1 MCTAAHESL
10 PNHTYHLKK
19 LASHYVWRGA
29 VLLRIPL
36 RMSNPKC
43 KKNVNYFYEGY
54 IPLFK
59 QLMQRFLVP
68 MNVKITLTSSSA
80 LNIPILSKNTFKTKF
95 YLNDSIAVQF

>member
-59 QLMQRFLVP
+59 QLMQRFLAP
-68 MNVKITLTSSSA
+68 MNVKITLTRSSA
-80 LNIPILSKNTFKTKF
+80 HSNPSLSKSTPKTK
-95 YLNDSIAVQF
+95 YLLNDSIAVQF

>member
-1 MCTAAHESL
+1 VHRRPRIPSKSYL
-10 PNHTYHLKK
+10 PSQKAR
-19 LASHYVWRGA
+19 LALRLAWSG
-29 VLLRIPL
+29 LLRIPL

-80 LNIPILSKNTFKTKF
+80 LNNFILSKSTFKTKF